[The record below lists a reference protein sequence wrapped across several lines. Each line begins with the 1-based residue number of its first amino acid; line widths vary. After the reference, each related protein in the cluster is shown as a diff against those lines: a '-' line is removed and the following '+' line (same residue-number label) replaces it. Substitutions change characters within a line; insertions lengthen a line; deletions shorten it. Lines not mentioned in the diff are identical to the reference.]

1 MATIADV
8 ARHAGVA
15 PSTVSYAL
23 SGKRPISESAR
34 QRIDASI
41 RELGYR
47 PHAGA
52 RALASSKSNVVAL
65 MLPLRDDMHVPTLL
79 KFATG
84 IVTAARRHDHD
95 VLLLTHAEGGDGI
108 SRVVSGSMVDALVVM
123 DVERDDSRIPVLR
136 TLDHPSVLIG
146 LPTDTEQ
153 LTCVDLDF
161 VAAGEL
167 GVEHLVELGHRSIGL
182 IGQPPGVYS
191 RQTGFA
197 DRFTEGFDAATRR
210 LGVHAASRACD
221 FSYAAVAAAVDE
233 LLTELPSLTAM
244 VVHNEHAAPMLLE
257 TLSATGRKVPDDVS
271 IVSMCTDDVAERM
284 RVPLTSIAIPADEI
298 GRRAVDLVMDKMHA
312 RDVPGLT
319 LLPPRLVRRES
330 TAAPPTH

>member
-34 QRIDASI
+34 RRIDDSI
-41 RELGYR
+41 RTLGYR

-79 KFATG
+79 QFATG
-84 IVTAARRHDHD
+84 VVTAARGHDHD
-95 VLLLTHAEGGDGI
+95 VLLLTHDEGGDGI
-108 SRVVSGSMVDALVVM
+108 SRVATGSMADALVVM
-123 DVERDDSRIPVLR
+123 DVEREDARIPVLR
-136 TLDHPSVLIG
+136 TLDRPCVLIG
-146 LPTDTEQ
+146 VAGDAGE
-153 LTCVDLDF
+153 LTSVDLDF

-167 GVEHLVELGHRSIGL
+167 AVDHLAELGHRHVGL
-182 IGQPPGVYS
+182 VGQPPSVYS
-191 RQTGFA
+191 RRTGFA
-197 DRFTEGFDAATRR
+197 DRFIEGFT
-210 LGVHAASRACD
+210 AASQRHGARVAVRPCE
-221 FSYAAVAAAVDE
+221 FTYAGVATAVEA
-233 LLTELPSLTAM
+233 LLAELPELTAL

-257 TLSATGRKVPDDVS
+257 TLSSMGRKVPDDIS

-284 RVPLTSIAIPADEI
+284 RVPLTSIAIPAAEI
-298 GRRAVDLVMDKMHA
+298 GSRAVDMVMNKLHGREA
-312 RDVPGLT
+312 PGLT
-319 LLPPRLVRRES
+319 LLPPRLARRDS
-330 TAAPPTH
+330 TAAPTGR